1 MIINILFMSL
11 TAFSGSSMPSFFL
24 SSVLFLRSSWVGMQ
38 TIAFLLNPSK
48 GLIFFF
54 WADKYTLVWRTKQKN
69 TKGSITNNAAKQERK
84 GE

>member
-54 WADKYTLVWRTKQKN
+54 WADKYTLVWWTKQKN
-69 TKGSITNNAAKQERK
+69 TKGCVTNNAVKQERK